1 MQPLPH
7 GAALGAL
14 LPDLTHTVMLF
25 PKVASACWVSWPGV
39 FRCGIRDAHPETR
52 GTNETRQ
59 W

>member
-25 PKVASACWVSWPGV
+25 PKVASACWVSRPGV

-52 GTNETRQ
+52 GTNET
-59 W
+59 